1 MAKYNKLDVVG
12 SNEAKI
18 EFATAEVTTDTFQVK
33 SSVDGANISTIGLAS
48 TAPTPEDK
56 NKGRCLQGR
65 PTPLENAVGERLATE
80 GLAAKVEEGW
90 VRGYKWH
97 QFYKV

>member
-1 MAKYNKLDVVG
+1 MAKYNKLEAVG
-12 SNEAKI
+12 ANEAKI
-18 EFATAEVTTDTFQVK
+18 EFSTVVEVQ
-33 SSVDGANISTIGLAS
+33 TI
-48 TAPTPEDK
+48 TEPTPEDK
-56 NKGRCLQGR
+56 NRGRCLQGR
-65 PTPLENAVGERLATE
+65 PTYLEDAIGERLATE